1 LTGPDDALAE
11 LGRAVAHAAQA
22 LKVMPRDDDLAAYRY
37 VTGLDEALRSLAGLL
52 RAASGIVEFAD
63 APTVSSRLAAYRA
76 ELGVQRG
83 RVETAR
89 GELDS
94 LREVEK
100 GVTQEAAE
108 AERLRRRVDDI
119 ETAQRMAAELPRLR
133 TRLRELE
140 GALADAAQVADATD
154 VAAKLGQAAERL
166 GMLSARQLDV
176 LGERTRELIAQAQ
189 AASRELGEQRA
200 RRDAAAADLAERGE
214 QARQLQD
221 ALDQLLPSLIAW
233 RQADADLADGLRRAG
248 LDVDTSPLET
258 VRAELADLG
267 QRMSA
272 LDDQLRLVLAKHAQA
287 YDEARRIRNLSG
299 GGS

>member
-1 LTGPDDALAE
+1 
-11 LGRAVAHAAQA
+11 
-22 LKVMPRDDDLAAYRY
+22 
-37 VTGLDEALRSLAGLL
+37 
-52 RAASGIVEFAD
+52 
-63 APTVSSRLAAYRA
+63 
-76 ELGVQRG
+76 
-83 RVETAR
+83 VETAR